1 MLTTTGTLGVNAAFL
16 QEIKADGR
24 ELRQLFVRADVAMG
38 DQRPPAH
45 HSRQI
50 VEILHC
56 LCDQL
61 ALPFA
66 LEEAYGYFD

>member
-50 VEILHC
+50 VEILH
-56 LCDQL
+56 
-61 ALPFA
+61 
-66 LEEAYGYFD
+66 

>member
-1 MLTTTGTLGVNAAFL
+1 MLTTTGTLGLNAAFL

-38 DQRPPAH
+38 DQRPSAH

-56 LCDQL
+56 
-61 ALPFA
+61 
-66 LEEAYGYFD
+66 